1 MWPLVFGR
9 DKTRDRETE
18 SQVKMKRRE
27 VKMGG
32 TRGAF

>member
-9 DKTRDRETE
+9 DQTRDRETE
-18 SQVKMKRRE
+18 FQVQKKRRE

-32 TRGAF
+32 TRGAC